1 MTYWRLHYHL
11 IWATFERQPILVGE
25 SEKMFYGVLYNK
37 AKELGIKI
45 HSAGNVDDHA
55 HVVCSIPP
63 KICVADAV
71 RHFKGASSFAINR
84 MENSDGEFKWQA
96 GYGALSVSERN
107 LDRVM
112 AYAANQKEHHRE
124 NMVVP
129 FYETIDE
136 EE

>member
-1 MTYWRLHYHL
+1 
-11 IWATFERQPILVGE
+11 
-25 SEKMFYGVLYNK
+25 
-37 AKELGIKI
+37 
-45 HSAGNVDDHA
+45 
-55 HVVCSIPP
+55 
-63 KICVADAV
+63 
-71 RHFKGASSFAINR
+71 

-96 GYGALSVSERN
+96 GYGVLSVSERN
-107 LDRVM
+107 LEKVK

>member
-1 MTYWRLHYHL
+1 
-11 IWATFERQPILVGE
+11 
-25 SEKMFYGVLYNK
+25 MFYGVLYNK

-71 RHFKGASSFAINR
+71 RHFKGASSFAINEMNKSEEKFR
-84 MENSDGEFKWQA
+84 WQG
-96 GYGALSVSERN
+96 GYGALTVSERN
-107 LDRVM
+107 LNKVI